1 MTPPTDQTSTA
12 SGLISTPSLLRRMSC
27 WLYEGMLLF
36 AVVFMASYLFSTL
49 TQTRHALQNR
59 LGQQV
64 FIFLVLGFYFTWFWR
79 KGQTLAMKTWHIKVV
94 SADGVSPIRPTQA
107 VVRYLLTY
115 VWFVPGLVLAKSLQ
129 MGTTGTVWT
138 VLGWVAI
145 WAMLS
150 KLPVSKQFVHDRIA
164 KTALISVEPKAR

>member
-1 MTPPTDQTSTA
+1 MNLPHA
-12 SGLISTPSLLRRMSC
+12 LPSLRRRMAA

-36 AVVFMASYLFSTL
+36 GVVFVIGYVFSVVTN
-49 TQTRHALQNR
+49 TRHALDHR

-64 FIFLVLGFYFTWFWR
+64 AIFIGLAVYFVWQWCR
-79 KGQTLAMKTWHIKVV
+79 SGQTLAMKTWHIKVV

-115 VWFVPGLVLAKSLQ
+115 VWFVPGLVVAKSLQ